1 MSTYNKN
8 YLLLVDYIKNNQNNF
23 YRLAYSYA
31 KNKEVALDIVQD
43 SIYKALISL
52 DTLNDISSVKTWM
65 YRIIVNNSL
74 GYIRKNKRIILSENI
89 NEKVQYNHLGI
100 EDNIDLFNAMDL
112 LEDEQKTLI
121 TLRYF
126 EDMKFDDISK
136 IVDSNINTVKARTY
150 SAIGKLKNILE
161 G

>member
-8 YLLLVDYIKNNQNNF
+8 YLLLVDYIKNNQNKF

-31 KNKEVALDIVQD
+31 KNKETALDIVQD
-43 SIYKALISL
+43 SIYKALSSL
-52 DTLNDISSVKTWM
+52 DTLKDISYIKTWM
-65 YRIIVNNSL
+65 YRIIVNSSL

-89 NEKVQYNHLGI
+89 NEKVQYNNLGI
-100 EDNIDLFNAMDL
+100 EDNIDLFNAIDL

-150 SAIGKLKNILE
+150 SAISKLRNILE